1 MVRKKI
7 TMVTLIIFSFL
18 LPLSI
23 NQYAD
28 AQVIVGALGPPTNL
42 VANAVSS
49 SEIDLSWK
57 APSDLGGSFIT
68 GYMIER
74 STNGGPWS
82 APVNTG
88 STATSY
94 SDIGLVPST
103 TYTYRVSAM
112 TVLVTS
118 SPSNTASA
126 TTFSVVL
133 SSPTPPTG
141 LTATTISSSQINL
154 SWNAPTDNGGSPITG
169 YMIERS
175 T

>member
-68 GYMIER
+68 GYEIER
-74 STNGGPWS
+74 STNGGSSWS

-94 SDIGLVPST
+94 SDIGLAPST
-103 TYTYRVSAM
+103 TYTYKVSAM
-112 TVLVTS
+112 TLLVTS
-118 SPSNTASA
+118 QPSNTASA
-126 TTFSVVL
+126 TT
-133 SSPTPPTG
+133 SSARTG
-141 LTATTISSSQINL
+141 ST
-154 SWNAPTDNGGSPITG
+154 GITV
-169 YMIERS
+169 YAHRILAAYW
-175 T
+175 